1 MLVSLCFVCFFK
13 RKTAYD
19 VRISDW
25 SSDVC
30 SSDLGRLDR
39 RADAPLLDRGGED
52 LVAAAEAFDESVRP
66 RLFGESREIGEVDG
80 EAARDAARAGGDEER
95 GEDAVARAHAAEV
108 EGLQIGRA
116 SCGEGVCQY
125 VVISVVD
132 GSLKKKKKY
141 CIT

>member
-66 RLFGESREIGEVDG
+66 RLFGESREIGEVAG
-80 EAARDAARAGGDEER
+80 EAARDAPRPGGAEER
-95 GEDAVARAHAAEV
+95 GEDAVARAPAAEG
-108 EGLQIGRA
+108 EGLLDVLGAALPVGDPGCRLGGDGKQVRMGRA
-116 SCGEGVCQY
+116 
-125 VVISVVD
+125 
-132 GSLKKKKKY
+132 
-141 CIT
+141 